1 MIYFIIPLIIV
12 IIVAMFAFLSRKK
25 HLEELAAM
33 EQEKLLIQ
41 NKPIFEEMTKVKQL
55 NMTGETEELFETW
68 RNNWTAVVDEHI
80 PKVDLLLL
88 DAESQVDR
96 LRFKKMTE
104 TKKQIRQILTQ
115 CEKEMNIILQQLN
128 ELIGSEEQSRVEVE
142 AIKEQHRAARKKILA
157 HQYSF
162 GPAVGPLEREW
173 ETFNAKFDEYD
184 ELIDNGNYLQAREIV
199 IVLASK
205 EEEFTRLIDEVPV
218 LLTELQTKIPAALRE
233 LRKGII
239 EMEGQSYYL
248 GHLKMPSRFDK
259 IEQRIETLRKMLAQL
274 DVEEV
279 AHEVEEIHDEIE
291 SFYDVLEEEVSS
303 RHYVEEHW
311 EPMLDLFE
319 ELQFGVHD
327 LNEEVAQVQESYR
340 LEENEIQFPQHT
352 LQKLNSLAKQIEAFI
367 ERSER
372 HESAYSAQQIEL
384 QEIAEQL
391 NAIKEEYEA
400 FSTRIKNL
408 RIDENV
414 VRSRLVS
421 LSQQLHLADRDLHRA
436 NIPGV
441 PDEMEVQLEEA
452 DEQIFIV
459 KQSLEEVPLNMALVE
474 SYIEKAAQVVED
486 VTAKAEDMLENAQ
499 LVERII
505 QYGNRY
511 RASHPE
517 VHEQLMSA
525 EESFMQY
532 RYLRAL
538 EEAATAV
545 EKVEPGAIKKIQNML
560 EQKA

>member
-25 HLEELAAM
+25 HLEELAGM

-88 DAESQVDR
+88 DAESQIDR
-96 LRFKKMTE
+96 LRFKKVTE

-259 IEQRIETLRKMLAQL
+259 IEQRIETLRKLLAQL

-545 EKVEPGAIKKIQNML
+545 EKVEPGAIKKIQSML